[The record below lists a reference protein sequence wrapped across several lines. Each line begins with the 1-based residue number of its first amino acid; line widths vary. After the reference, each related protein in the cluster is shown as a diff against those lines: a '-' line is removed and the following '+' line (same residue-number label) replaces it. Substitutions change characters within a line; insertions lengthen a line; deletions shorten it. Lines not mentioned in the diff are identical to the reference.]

1 MDFFK
6 SVFTDDPEISDTE
19 DAPNSPSNSQYQPE
33 SPNPNLNPN
42 PDIPA
47 ITSAWTF
54 GSSLFRTIAS
64 KSESVVQNYRRDLE
78 EFSSGLKKETA
89 TIREV
94 ASRAVKD
101 FPARLESGAAVA
113 QESLESVGQAIDNIG
128 STVSEIITHG
138 KESILVNDSGSEL
151 SENSSRILGKTSSL
165 EQTLNL
171 NAKPYSRIDATIR
184 ATQCDAKTYCE
195 EPEDMIDYN
204 EWKLGFVLEEMNGE
218 IEDLISGNGVIDE
231 IYSEVV
237 PSRVDQETFWSRYFY
252 KVYRIRKVE
261 EARARLV
268 KRAISGEKEEE
279 LSWDVDDE
287 DNEDTEG
294 SSCVASEN
302 VAKEEIEKK
311 MDSLQVEDRA
321 RKLVSG
327 EDEKETTLE
336 TTSDG
341 GDEKGILAGRVDDAE
356 SRGDRGSSEGKN
368 DNSDFSVV
376 SSQLSSHEGDDLGWD
391 EIEDIASGD
400 EIKMPERMSPSK
412 ADLRKRLSAAKD
424 EEEISWDIED
434 DEDEAAKS

>member
-6 SVFTDDPEISDTE
+6 SVFADDPEISDNE
-19 DAPNSPSNSQYQPE
+19 DAPNSPSNSDYQPE
-33 SPNPNLNPN
+33 SPNPN

-54 GSSLFRTIAS
+54 GSSLLRTIAS

-101 FPARLESGAAVA
+101 LPGRLESGAAVA

-138 KESILVNDSGSEL
+138 KESILVNDSDSEL
-151 SENSSRILGKTSSL
+151 SESSSRSLGKTSSL
-165 EQTLNL
+165 EQNLNL

-184 ATQCDAKTYCE
+184 AIQCDAKTYCE

-204 EWKLGFVLEEMNGE
+204 EWKMGFVLEEMNGE
-218 IEDLISGNGVIDE
+218 IEDLISENGVIDE

-268 KRAISGEKEEE
+268 KRAISGEEEEE

-294 SSCVASEN
+294 SSRVASEN

-321 RKLVSG
+321 WRSVSG

-341 GDEKGILAGRVDDAE
+341 GDEKRILAGRVDDAE

-376 SSQLSSHEGDDLGWD
+376 SSQLSSHDGDDLGWD

-400 EIKMPERMSPSK
+400 EIKVPERMSPSK
-412 ADLRKRLSAAKD
+412 TDLRKRLSAAED
-424 EEEISWDIED
+424 EEELSWDIED
-434 DEDEAAKS
+434 DDDEIAKS

>member
-6 SVFTDDPEISDTE
+6 SVFADDPEISETE
-19 DAPNSPSNSQYQPE
+19 NAPTV
-33 SPNPNLNPN
+33 SPNPNPIPN

-47 ITSAWTF
+47 ISNAWSF
-54 GSSLFRTIAS
+54 GSTLFRTIAS
-64 KSESVVQNYRRDLE
+64 KSESVVQNYRRDIE

-101 FPARLESGAAVA
+101 LPTRFESGAAVA

-128 STVSEIITHG
+128 STVSEIIAHG
-138 KESILVNDSGSEL
+138 KESILVNNDSDSEL
-151 SENSSRILGKTSSL
+151 SENSSRSL
-165 EQTLNL
+165 EQSLNL

-184 ATQCDAKTYCE
+184 AIQCDVKTYCD

-218 IEDLISGNGVIDE
+218 IEDLIKENGVIDE

-237 PSRVDQETFWSRYFY
+237 PSRVDQESFWSRYFY
-252 KVYRIRKVE
+252 KAYRIRKAD

-268 KRAISGEKEEE
+268 KRAISGEEEEE

-294 SSCVASEN
+294 WSSRVATEN

-311 MDSLQVEDRA
+311 MDSLQVEDRG
-321 RKLVSG
+321 RRSVSG
-327 EDEKETTLE
+327 EDDKEIALE

-341 GDEKGILAGRVDDAE
+341 GAGRVDDAE
-356 SRGDRGSSEGKN
+356 SKGDRGSSEGKN

-376 SSQLSSHEGDDLGWD
+376 SSQLSFREGDDLGWD

-400 EIKMPERMSPSK
+400 EIKVPERMSPSK
-412 ADLRKRLSAAKD
+412 DDLRKRLSAAED
-424 EEEISWDIED
+424 EEELSWDVED
-434 DEDEAAKS
+434 DDDEAAKS

>member
-6 SVFTDDPEISDTE
+6 SVFADDPEISDTE
-19 DAPNSPSNSQYQPE
+19 NARTSPSNSQSQPQ
-33 SPNPNLNPN
+33 SPNPNPN
-42 PDIPA
+42 IPA
-47 ITSAWTF
+47 ITNAWSF
-54 GSSLFRTIAS
+54 GSTLFRTIAS

-101 FPARLESGAAVA
+101 LPARLESGAAVA

-128 STVSEIITHG
+128 STVSEIIAHG
-138 KESILVNDSGSEL
+138 KESILLNESDSD
-151 SENSSRILGKTSSL
+151 ENSSRSLGRTSSL
-165 EQTLNL
+165 EQILNL
-171 NAKPYSRIDATIR
+171 NAKPYSRIDATIK
-184 ATQCDAKTYCE
+184 AIQCDAKTYCD
-195 EPEDMIDYN
+195 EPEDVIDYN
-204 EWKLGFVLEEMNGE
+204 EWKLGFVLEEMSGE
-218 IEDLISGNGVIDE
+218 IEDLIKENGVIDE

-237 PSRVDQETFWSRYFY
+237 PSRFDQETFWCRYFY
-252 KVYRIRKVE
+252 KVYRIRKAD

-268 KRAISGEKEEE
+268 KRAISGEEEEE

-294 SSCVASEN
+294 SIRVASEN
-302 VAKEEIEKK
+302 VAEEEVEKK
-311 MDSLQVEDRA
+311 MDGLQVEDMA
-321 RKLVSG
+321 RRSVSG
-327 EDEKETTLE
+327 EDEKETALE

-341 GDEKGILAGRVDDAE
+341 CVDEKGILAGRVDDGE

-368 DNSDFSVV
+368 DNNSDFSVV

-400 EIKMPERMSPSK
+400 EIKVPERMSPSK
-412 ADLRKRLSAAKD
+412 ADLSKRLSAAED
-424 EEEISWDIED
+424 EEELSWDIED
-434 DEDEAAKS
+434 DDDEAAKS

>member
-6 SVFTDDPEISDTE
+6 SVFADDPEFSDTE
-19 DAPNSPSNSQYQPE
+19 NAPTSPSNSQSEPE
-33 SPNPNLNPN
+33 SPNPN
-42 PDIPA
+42 PDVPA
-47 ITSAWTF
+47 ITNAWTF

-64 KSESVVQNYRRDLE
+64 KSESVVQNYRRDFE

-101 FPARLESGAAVA
+101 LPARFESGAAVA

-128 STVSEIITHG
+128 STVSEIIAHG
-138 KESILVNDSGSEL
+138 KESILDNDSDSEL
-151 SENSSRILGKTSSL
+151 SENSSRSLGRSSSL
-165 EQTLNL
+165 EQNLNL

-184 ATQCDAKTYCE
+184 AIQCDAKTYCD
-195 EPEDMIDYN
+195 EPDDMVDYN
-204 EWKLGFVLEEMNGE
+204 EWKLGFVLEEMNRE
-218 IEDLISGNGVIDE
+218 IEDLIKENGVIDD

-237 PSRVDQETFWSRYFY
+237 PRRVDQEIFWSRYFY
-252 KVYRIRKVE
+252 KVYRIRKAD
-261 EARARLV
+261 EARARLM
-268 KRAISGEKEEE
+268 KRAISGEEEEE

-287 DNEDTEG
+287 YNDDTEG
-294 SSCVASEN
+294 SIRVASEN
-302 VAKEEIEKK
+302 VAKEEVEKK

-321 RKLVSG
+321 RRSVSR
-327 EDEKETTLE
+327 EDEKEIALE

-341 GDEKGILAGRVDDAE
+341 GDEKGILAGIVDDAE
-356 SRGDRGSSEGKN
+356 SRGDKGSSEGKN

-376 SSQLSSHEGDDLGWD
+376 SSQVSSHEGDDLGWD

-400 EIKMPERMSPSK
+400 EMKVAERMSPNK
-412 ADLRKRLSAAKD
+412 VDLGKRLSAA

-434 DEDEAAKS
+434 EDNESAKS

>member
-6 SVFTDDPEISDTE
+6 SVFADDPEISDTE
-19 DAPNSPSNSQYQPE
+19 NAPTSPSNSRSQPH
-33 SPNPNLNPN
+33 SPNPNPN
-42 PDIPA
+42 IPA
-47 ITSAWTF
+47 ITNAWSF
-54 GSSLFRTIAS
+54 GSTLFRTIAS

-101 FPARLESGAAVA
+101 LPARLESGAAVA

-128 STVSEIITHG
+128 STVSEIIAHG
-138 KESILVNDSGSEL
+138 KESILDNDADGEL
-151 SENSSRILGKTSSL
+151 SENSSRSLGRTSSL
-165 EQTLNL
+165 EQ
-171 NAKPYSRIDATIR
+171 NAKPYSRIDASIR
-184 ATQCDAKTYCE
+184 AIQCDAKTYCD
-195 EPEDMIDYN
+195 EPEDVIDYN
-204 EWKLGFVLEEMNGE
+204 EWKLGFVLDEMNGE
-218 IEDLISGNGVIDE
+218 IEDLIKEKGVIDE

-237 PSRVDQETFWSRYFY
+237 PSRVDHQTFWSRYFY
-252 KVYRIRKVE
+252 KVFRIRKADE
-261 EARARLV
+261 TRARLV
-268 KRAISGEKEEE
+268 KRAISGEEEDE

-294 SSCVASEN
+294 SSRVASEN
-302 VAKEEIEKK
+302 VANEEVDKK

-321 RKLVSG
+321 RRSISG
-327 EDEKETTLE
+327 EDKKETALE
-336 TTSDG
+336 TKSDG
-341 GDEKGILAGRVDDAE
+341 GDEKGILSGRVDDGE

-400 EIKMPERMSPSK
+400 ESKVPERMSPSK
-412 ADLRKRLSAAKD
+412 ADLRKRLSAAED
-424 EEEISWDIED
+424 EGELSWDIED
-434 DEDEAAKS
+434 DD

>member
-6 SVFTDDPEISDTE
+6 SVFADDPEISETE
-19 DAPNSPSNSQYQPE
+19 NAPTV
-33 SPNPNLNPN
+33 SPNPNPIPN

-47 ITSAWTF
+47 ISNAWSF
-54 GSSLFRTIAS
+54 GSTLFRTIAS
-64 KSESVVQNYRRDLE
+64 KSESVVQNYRRDIE

-101 FPARLESGAAVA
+101 LPARFESGAAVA

-128 STVSEIITHG
+128 STVSEIIAHG
-138 KESILVNDSGSEL
+138 KESILVNNDSDSEL
-151 SENSSRILGKTSSL
+151 SENSSRSL
-165 EQTLNL
+165 EQSLNL

-184 ATQCDAKTYCE
+184 AIQCDVKTYCD

-218 IEDLISGNGVIDE
+218 IEDLIKENGVIDE

-237 PSRVDQETFWSRYFY
+237 PSRVDQESFWSRYFY
-252 KVYRIRKVE
+252 KAYRIRKAD

-268 KRAISGEKEEE
+268 KRAISGEEEEE

-287 DNEDTEG
+287 DKEDTEG
-294 SSCVASEN
+294 WSSRVATEN

-311 MDSLQVEDRA
+311 MDSLQVEDRG
-321 RKLVSG
+321 RRSVSG
-327 EDEKETTLE
+327 EDEKEIALE

-341 GDEKGILAGRVDDAE
+341 GAGRVDDAE
-356 SRGDRGSSEGKN
+356 SKGDRGSSEGKN

-376 SSQLSSHEGDDLGWD
+376 SSQLSFREGDDLGWD

-400 EIKMPERMSPSK
+400 EIKVPERMSPSK
-412 ADLRKRLSAAKD
+412 DDLRKRLSASED
-424 EEEISWDIED
+424 EEELSWDVED
-434 DEDEAAKS
+434 DDDEAAKS

>member
-6 SVFTDDPEISDTE
+6 SVFADDPEISETE
-19 DAPNSPSNSQYQPE
+19 NAPTV
-33 SPNPNLNPN
+33 SPNPNPIPN

-47 ITSAWTF
+47 ISNAWSF
-54 GSSLFRTIAS
+54 GSTLFRTIAS
-64 KSESVVQNYRRDLE
+64 KSESVVQNYRRDIE

-101 FPARLESGAAVA
+101 LPARFESGAAVA

-128 STVSEIITHG
+128 STVSEIIAHG
-138 KESILVNDSGSEL
+138 KESILVNNDSDSEL
-151 SENSSRILGKTSSL
+151 SENSSRSL
-165 EQTLNL
+165 EQSLNL

-184 ATQCDAKTYCE
+184 AIQCDVKTYCD

-218 IEDLISGNGVIDE
+218 IEDLIKENGVIDE

-237 PSRVDQETFWSRYFY
+237 PSRVDQESFWSRYFY
-252 KVYRIRKVE
+252 KAYRIRKAD

-268 KRAISGEKEEE
+268 KRAISGEEEEE

-287 DNEDTEG
+287 DKEDTEG
-294 SSCVASEN
+294 WSSRVATEN

-311 MDSLQVEDRA
+311 MDSLQVEDRG
-321 RKLVSG
+321 RRLVSG
-327 EDEKETTLE
+327 EDEKEIALE

-341 GDEKGILAGRVDDAE
+341 GAGRVDDAE
-356 SRGDRGSSEGKN
+356 SKGDRGSSEGKN

-376 SSQLSSHEGDDLGWD
+376 SSQLSFREGDDLGWD

-400 EIKMPERMSPSK
+400 EIKVPERMSPSK
-412 ADLRKRLSAAKD
+412 DDLRKRLSAAED
-424 EEEISWDIED
+424 EEELSWDVED
-434 DEDEAAKS
+434 DDDEAAKS

>member
-6 SVFTDDPEISDTE
+6 SVFADDPNFSDSE
-19 DAPNSPSNSQYQPE
+19 DAPTSPSNSQSKPE
-33 SPNPNLNPN
+33 SPNPN
-42 PDIPA
+42 PDVPR
-47 ITSAWTF
+47 ITNAWTF

-64 KSESVVQNYRRDLE
+64 KSESVVQNYRRELE

-101 FPARLESGAAVA
+101 LPASFESGAAVA

-128 STVSEIITHG
+128 STVSEIIAHG
-138 KESILVNDSGSEL
+138 KESILDNDLSDSEL
-151 SENSSRILGKTSSL
+151 SENSSRSLGRASSF
-165 EQTLNL
+165 EQNLNL

-184 ATQCDAKTYCE
+184 GIQCDAKTYCD
-195 EPEDMIDYN
+195 EPEDMSDYD

-218 IEDLISGNGVIDE
+218 IEDLIKENGVIDE
-231 IYSEVV
+231 IHSEVV

-252 KVYRIRKVE
+252 KVYRIRKAD

-268 KRAISGEKEEE
+268 RRAISGEEEEE

-294 SSCVASEN
+294 SSRVASEN
-302 VAKEEIEKK
+302 VAKEEVEKK
-311 MDSLQVEDRA
+311 MGSLQVEDRA
-321 RKLVSG
+321 RRSVSR
-327 EDEKETTLE
+327 EYEKETALE
-336 TTSDG
+336 TTGDG
-341 GDEKGILAGRVDDAE
+341 GNEKGVLAGRVDDAE
-356 SRGDRGSSEGKN
+356 SRGDKGSSEGKN

-376 SSQLSSHEGDDLGWD
+376 SSQVSSHEGDDLGWD

-400 EIKMPERMSPSK
+400 EIKVPEKMSPNK
-412 ADLRKRLSAAKD
+412 ADLRKRLGAAED
-424 EEEISWDIED
+424 EHEEELSWEIEEED
-434 DEDEAAKS
+434 DEAAKS

>member
-6 SVFTDDPEISDTE
+6 SVFADDPEISDSE
-19 DAPNSPSNSQYQPE
+19 DAPNSPSNPDYQPE
-33 SPNPNLNPN
+33 SPNPN

-54 GSSLFRTIAS
+54 GSSLLRTIAS

-101 FPARLESGAAVA
+101 LPARLESGAAVA

-138 KESILVNDSGSEL
+138 KESILVNDSDSEL
-151 SENSSRILGKTSSL
+151 SESSSRSLGKTSSL
-165 EQTLNL
+165 EQNLNL

-184 ATQCDAKTYCE
+184 AIQCDAKTYCE

-218 IEDLISGNGVIDE
+218 IEDLISENGVIDE

-268 KRAISGEKEEE
+268 KRAISGEEEEE

-294 SSCVASEN
+294 SSRVASEN
-302 VAKEEIEKK
+302 VAKEENEKK

-321 RKLVSG
+321 RRSLSG

-341 GDEKGILAGRVDDAE
+341 GDEKRILAGRVDDAE

-376 SSQLSSHEGDDLGWD
+376 SSQLSSHDGDDLGWD
-391 EIEDIASGD
+391 EIEDIGSGD
-400 EIKMPERMSPSK
+400 EIKVPERMSPSK
-412 ADLRKRLSAAKD
+412 ADLRKRLSAAED
-424 EEEISWDIED
+424 EGELSWNIED
-434 DEDEAAKS
+434 DDDEAAKS

>member
-6 SVFTDDPEISDTE
+6 SVFADDPEISETE
-19 DAPNSPSNSQYQPE
+19 NAPTV
-33 SPNPNLNPN
+33 SPNPNPIPN

-47 ITSAWTF
+47 ISNAWSF
-54 GSSLFRTIAS
+54 GSTLFRTIAS
-64 KSESVVQNYRRDLE
+64 KSESVVQNYRRDIE

-101 FPARLESGAAVA
+101 LPARFESGAAVA

-128 STVSEIITHG
+128 STVSEIIAHG
-138 KESILVNDSGSEL
+138 KESILVNNDSDSEL
-151 SENSSRILGKTSSL
+151 SENSSRSL
-165 EQTLNL
+165 EQSLNL

-184 ATQCDAKTYCE
+184 AIQCDVKTYCD

-218 IEDLISGNGVIDE
+218 IEDLIKENGVIDE

-237 PSRVDQETFWSRYFY
+237 PSRVDQESFWSRYFY
-252 KVYRIRKVE
+252 KAYRIRKAD

-268 KRAISGEKEEE
+268 KRAISGEEEEE

-287 DNEDTEG
+287 DKEDTEG
-294 SSCVASEN
+294 WSSRVATEN

-311 MDSLQVEDRA
+311 MDSLQVEDRG
-321 RKLVSG
+321 RRSVSG
-327 EDEKETTLE
+327 EDEKEIALE

-341 GDEKGILAGRVDDAE
+341 GAGRVDDAE
-356 SRGDRGSSEGKN
+356 SKGDRGSSEGKN

-376 SSQLSSHEGDDLGWD
+376 SSQLSFREGDDLGWD

-400 EIKMPERMSPSK
+400 EIKVPERMSPSK
-412 ADLRKRLSAAKD
+412 DDLRKRLSAAED
-424 EEEISWDIED
+424 EEELSWDVED
-434 DEDEAAKS
+434 DDDEAAKS

>member
-6 SVFTDDPEISDTE
+6 SVFADDPEFSDTD
-19 DAPNSPSNSQYQPE
+19 DAPTSPSYSQSQPE
-33 SPNPNLNPN
+33 SPNPNPN
-42 PDIPA
+42 HDVPA
-47 ITSAWTF
+47 ITNAWTF
-54 GSSLFRTIAS
+54 GSTLFRTIAS
-64 KSESVVQNYRRDLE
+64 KSESVVQNYRRDFE
-78 EFSSGLKKETA
+78 EFSSGLKVETA

-101 FPARLESGAAVA
+101 LPARFESGAAVA

-128 STVSEIITHG
+128 STVSEIIAHG
-138 KESILVNDSGSEL
+138 KESILDNDSDSEL
-151 SENSSRILGKTSSL
+151 SENSSKSLGRSSSL
-165 EQTLNL
+165 EQNLNL

-184 ATQCDAKTYCE
+184 AIQCDAKTYCD

-218 IEDLISGNGVIDE
+218 IEDLIKENGVINE

-237 PSRVDQETFWSRYFY
+237 PSRVDQEIFWSRYFY
-252 KVYRIRKVE
+252 KVYRIRKAD

-268 KRAISGEKEEE
+268 KRAISGEEEEE

-287 DNEDTEG
+287 DNEDTER
-294 SSCVASEN
+294 SNHVASEN
-302 VAKEEIEKK
+302 VAKEEVEKK
-311 MDSLQVEDRA
+311 MDSLQVDDRA
-321 RKLVSG
+321 RSSVSR
-327 EDEKETTLE
+327 EDEKETALE

-356 SRGDRGSSEGKN
+356 SRGDKGSSEGKN

-376 SSQLSSHEGDDLGWD
+376 SSQVSSHEGDDLGWD

-400 EIKMPERMSPSK
+400 EIKVPGRMSPNK
-412 ADLRKRLSAAKD
+412 ADLRKRLSAAED
-424 EEEISWDIED
+424 AHEEELSWDSED
-434 DEDEAAKS
+434 DDEEAAKS

>member
-6 SVFTDDPEISDTE
+6 SVFTDDPEISETE
-19 DAPNSPSNSQYQPE
+19 NAPTV
-33 SPNPNLNPN
+33 SPNPNPN

-47 ITSAWTF
+47 ISNAWSF
-54 GSSLFRTIAS
+54 GSTLFRTIAS
-64 KSESVVQNYRRDLE
+64 KSESVVQNYRRDIE

-101 FPARLESGAAVA
+101 LPARFESGAAVA

-128 STVSEIITHG
+128 STVSEIIAHG
-138 KESILVNDSGSEL
+138 KESILVNNDSDSEL
-151 SENSSRILGKTSSL
+151 SENSSRSL
-165 EQTLNL
+165 EQSLNL

-184 ATQCDAKTYCE
+184 AIQCDVKTYCD

-218 IEDLISGNGVIDE
+218 MEDLIKENGVIDE

-237 PSRVDQETFWSRYFY
+237 PSRVDQESFWSRYFY
-252 KVYRIRKVE
+252 KAYRIRKAD

-268 KRAISGEKEEE
+268 KRAISGEEEEE

-294 SSCVASEN
+294 WSSRVATEN

-311 MDSLQVEDRA
+311 MDSLQVEDRG
-321 RKLVSG
+321 RRSVTG
-327 EDEKETTLE
+327 EDEKEIALE

-341 GDEKGILAGRVDDAE
+341 GAGRVDDAE
-356 SRGDRGSSEGKN
+356 SKGDRGSSEGKN

-376 SSQLSSHEGDDLGWD
+376 SSQLSFREGDDLGWD

-400 EIKMPERMSPSK
+400 EIKVPERMSPSK
-412 ADLRKRLSAAKD
+412 DDLRKRLSAAED
-424 EEEISWDIED
+424 EEELSWDVED
-434 DEDEAAKS
+434 DDDEAAKS

>member
-6 SVFTDDPEISDTE
+6 SVFTDDPEISETE
-19 DAPNSPSNSQYQPE
+19 NAPTV
-33 SPNPNLNPN
+33 SPNPNPNPN

-47 ITSAWTF
+47 ISNAWSF
-54 GSSLFRTIAS
+54 GSTLFRTIAS
-64 KSESVVQNYRRDLE
+64 KSESVVQNYRRDIE

-101 FPARLESGAAVA
+101 LPARFESGAAVA

-128 STVSEIITHG
+128 STVSEIIAHG
-138 KESILVNDSGSEL
+138 KESILVNNDSDSEL
-151 SENSSRILGKTSSL
+151 SENSSRSL
-165 EQTLNL
+165 EQSLNL

-184 ATQCDAKTYCE
+184 AIQCDVKTYCD

-218 IEDLISGNGVIDE
+218 IEDLIKENGVIDE

-237 PSRVDQETFWSRYFY
+237 PSRVDQESFWSRYFY
-252 KVYRIRKVE
+252 KAYRIRKAD

-268 KRAISGEKEEE
+268 KRAISGEEEEE

-294 SSCVASEN
+294 WSSRVATEN

-311 MDSLQVEDRA
+311 MDSLQVEDRG
-321 RKLVSG
+321 RRSVSG
-327 EDEKETTLE
+327 EDEKEIALE

-341 GDEKGILAGRVDDAE
+341 GAGRVDDAE
-356 SRGDRGSSEGKN
+356 SKGDRWSSEGKN

-376 SSQLSSHEGDDLGWD
+376 SSQLSFREGDDLGWD

-400 EIKMPERMSPSK
+400 EIKVPERMSPSK
-412 ADLRKRLSAAKD
+412 DDLRKRLSAAED
-424 EEEISWDIED
+424 EEELSWDVED
-434 DEDEAAKS
+434 DDEEAAKS

>member
-6 SVFTDDPEISDTE
+6 SVFADDPEISETE
-19 DAPNSPSNSQYQPE
+19 NAPTV
-33 SPNPNLNPN
+33 SPNPNPIPN

-47 ITSAWTF
+47 ISNAWSF
-54 GSSLFRTIAS
+54 GSTLFRTIAS
-64 KSESVVQNYRRDLE
+64 KSESVVQNYRRDIE

-101 FPARLESGAAVA
+101 LPARFESGAAVA

-128 STVSEIITHG
+128 STVSEIIAHG
-138 KESILVNDSGSEL
+138 KESILVNNDSDSEL
-151 SENSSRILGKTSSL
+151 SENSSRSL
-165 EQTLNL
+165 EQSLNL

-184 ATQCDAKTYCE
+184 AIQCDVKTYSD

-218 IEDLISGNGVIDE
+218 IEDLIKENGVIDE

-237 PSRVDQETFWSRYFY
+237 PSRVDQESFWSRYFY
-252 KVYRIRKVE
+252 KAYRIRKAD

-268 KRAISGEKEEE
+268 KRAISGEEEEE

-287 DNEDTEG
+287 DKEDTEG
-294 SSCVASEN
+294 WSSRVATEN

-311 MDSLQVEDRA
+311 MDSLQVEDRG
-321 RKLVSG
+321 RRSVSG
-327 EDEKETTLE
+327 EDEKEIALE

-341 GDEKGILAGRVDDAE
+341 GAGRVDDAE
-356 SRGDRGSSEGKN
+356 SKGDRGSSEGKN

-376 SSQLSSHEGDDLGWD
+376 SSQLSFREGDDLGWD

-400 EIKMPERMSPSK
+400 EIKVPERMSPSK
-412 ADLRKRLSAAKD
+412 DDLRKRLSAAED
-424 EEEISWDIED
+424 EEELSWDVED
-434 DEDEAAKS
+434 DDDEAAKS